1 MGAPDA
7 LRTWLAVREAVPWE
21 GARPPAEPVAGS
33 AVGPAAESAAGPLVP
48 VRDGAAHDIG
58 TVDRA
63 RSPERAAGM
72 LAALEL
78 VRADAAAGARPTF
91 DLLQGWQ
98 RHVLGGPAP
107 LRTGTA
113 FAKAGRERYGVL
125 PDLRERLDACLGQ
138 GTGPGPPLTARAAR
152 AYLDVCFFHPFEDG
166 NGRSAFLTLVFLL
179 AREGIALDQVG
190 PLRRVARYADDP
202 RGALALA
209 DLLAVLIDA
218 AHRRARAHSGES
230 GPPGRPARYGGPDG
244 LPTQG
249 SGCSH
254 GER

>member
-7 LRTWLAVREAVPWE
+7 LRAWLAVRETVPWD
-21 GARPPAEPVAGS
+21 AVRPPAEP
-33 AVGPAAESAAGPLVP
+33 AAGPLVP

-63 RSPERAAGM
+63 RSPERADGM
-72 LAALEL
+72 LAALDR

-107 LRTGTA
+107 PRTGAA
-113 FAKAGRERYGVL
+113 FAKAGRERYGLL

-138 GTGPGPPLTARAAR
+138 ATGPAPPLAARAAR

-179 AREGIALDQVG
+179 AREGVALDQVG

-218 AHRRARAHSGES
+218 ARRRAVR
-230 GPPGRPARYGGPDG
+230 PGRPAHSAR
-244 LPTQG
+244 
-249 SGCSH
+249 
-254 GER
+254 R